1 MGVTD
6 QRSEQPRQPEKR
18 SAEQQ
23 RQQEQ
28 ARQPD
33 QRPAQAR
40 QQETRIKVRMGSRA
54 VQHFHRRSPSQHR
67 VLASIIDDM
76 NKETRMKNLKM
87 HKSSRVTNVPID
99 VEPMEIEQENVEE
112 ERRMGRPEKKVT
124 WSRDL
129 LQVRSISPRQKS
141 PRTPKMAD
149 SARTSRMTE
158 SVNTLRGGPSSV
170 TQEGA
175 DCGHFLCQRV
185 GGVCL
190 QQQGGGEL
198 QQGGGNLRP
207 GFQATSTGYQ
217 ATNTGYQA
225 PSTDHQATPGYQKL
239 PCSPQMQTVVW
250 RSIPISRSSNNNNN
264 NNNKR
269 AGLTLDLGNAFLQG
283 EG

>member
-1 MGVTD
+1 
-6 QRSEQPRQPEKR
+6 
-18 SAEQQ
+18 
-23 RQQEQ
+23 
-28 ARQPD
+28 
-33 QRPAQAR
+33 
-40 QQETRIKVRMGSRA
+40 MGSRA
-54 VQHFHRRSPSQHR
+54 VQNFHRRNPSQHR

-76 NKETRMKNLKM
+76 NKEESRMKNLVV
-87 HKSSRVTNVPID
+87 HKSGTGRVTNVPID
-99 VEPMEIEQENVEE
+99 VELMEVEQENLE

-141 PRTPKMAD
+141 PRMPKLAD
-149 SARTSRMTE
+149 SARTSRMSE
-158 SVNTLRGGPSSV
+158 AVNTLRGGPSV
-170 TQEGA
+170 TQEG

-190 QQQGGGEL
+190 QGGGEQ

-207 GFQATSTGYQ
+207 GYQATSTGYQ

-225 PSTDHQATPGYQKL
+225 NSTGHQATPGYQNL

-250 RSIPISRSSNNNNN
+250 RSIPISRTSNNNN

-269 AGLTLDLGNAFLQG
+269 AGLTLDLGNAFQQG
-283 EG
+283 EALV

>member
-1 MGVTD
+1 V
-6 QRSEQPRQPEKR
+6 K
-18 SAEQQ
+18 
-23 RQQEQ
+23 
-28 ARQPD
+28 
-33 QRPAQAR
+33 
-40 QQETRIKVRMGSRA
+40 MGSRA
-54 VQHFHRRSPSQHR
+54 VQNFHRRNPSQHR

-76 NKETRMKNLKM
+76 NKEARMKNLKM
-87 HKSSRVTNVPID
+87 HKSRVTNVPID
-99 VEPMEIEQENVEE
+99 VEPMEVEQENLE
-112 ERRMGRPEKKVT
+112 ERRVGRPEKKVT

-141 PRTPKMAD
+141 PRTPKLAD
-149 SARTSRMTE
+149 SARTSRMSE
-158 SVNTLRGGPSSV
+158 AVNTMRGGPSV

-190 QQQGGGEL
+190 QGGGEQ

-207 GFQATSTGYQ
+207 GYQATSTGYQ

-225 PSTDHQATPGYQKL
+225 NSTGHQATPGYQNL

-250 RSIPISRSSNNNNN
+250 RSIPISRTSNNNN

-269 AGLTLDLGNAFLQG
+269 AGLTLDLGNAFQQG
-283 EG
+283 EALV

>member
-99 VEPMEIEQENVEE
+99 VGPMEIEQENVEE

-124 WSRDL
+124 WSRNL

-141 PRTPKMAD
+141 PRTPKLSD
-149 SARTSRMTE
+149 ARTSRMSE
-158 SVNTLRGGPSSV
+158 AVNTIRGGPPL
-170 TQEGA
+170 TQEAAKGA
-175 DCGHFLCQRV
+175 KDCGHFLCQRV

-190 QQQGGGEL
+190 QGGGE
-198 QQGGGNLRP
+198 QQGGGGNLRP
-207 GFQATSTGYQ
+207 GF
-217 ATNTGYQA
+217 
-225 PSTDHQATPGYQKL
+225 
-239 PCSPQMQTVVW
+239 
-250 RSIPISRSSNNNNN
+250 
-264 NNNKR
+264 
-269 AGLTLDLGNAFLQG
+269 
-283 EG
+283 

>member
-1 MGVTD
+1 
-6 QRSEQPRQPEKR
+6 
-18 SAEQQ
+18 
-23 RQQEQ
+23 
-28 ARQPD
+28 
-33 QRPAQAR
+33 
-40 QQETRIKVRMGSRA
+40 MGSRA
-54 VQHFHRRSPSQHR
+54 VQHFHRRNPSQHR

-76 NKETRMKNLKM
+76 NKESRMKNLKM
-87 HKSSRVTNVPID
+87 HKSSRVTTVPID
-99 VEPMEIEQENVEE
+99 VEPMEVEQENLEE

-149 SARTSRMTE
+149 SARRTSRMTE
-158 SVNTLRGGPSSV
+158 AVNSLRGGPTSV

-207 GFQATSTGYQ
+207 GFQAS
-217 ATNTGYQA
+217 NTGYQA
-225 PSTDHQATPGYQKL
+225 APTTGYQATPGYQNL
-239 PCSPQMQTVVW
+239 RCSPQMQTVVW
-250 RSIPISRSSNNNNN
+250 RSIPISRTSNNNNN

-283 EG
+283 EALV